1 MLHTYKNNIIQLNK
15 EVKTLFDTYKQ
26 EFRFDEPL
34 MACFDDFF
42 AEADKTVKSLSNPY
56 ITIATVGTTSSGKST
71 ILNAM
76 IGRDIAPS
84 DVDEMSA
91 GILTFTPSETEN
103 QLIISPS
110 PEGYWPGRSY
120 NNMSDEEMKNKI
132 YEVFKVYKEKKVNK
146 RICTAPQIE
155 VRGTFLWNKYIESF
169 GLPSEVKFRFIDL
182 PGLRKEKGDQKN
194 LKVIQD
200 VIGDV
205 KPLCIL
211 AMDYFRLADPEALE
225 VLLGELSETVKNLS
239 GSTDSIIFLLNK
251 VDTHTVGGAT
261 TLEENIEKFRKR
273 VIDKL
278 STELPKYKFDNI
290 KIIPF
295 IGILYNNAQ
304 LSIGLHNFAIDTKL
318 EADTE
323 RLYKL
328 DTNCGGILGS
338 KDNREIRTF
347 YRGIEDDIADKVPLN
362 SENVTQ
368 LLKYSYSLSNAD
380 KLLEELNIR
389 IKDSFYEIVIYPAIY
404 RYQIKFKLLRAYLTN
419 FIAVNR
425 LDNLISVY
433 SRMYGVL
440 ESQINILGTSETSQ
454 HELSDR
460 IYVMMGE
467 LGRVATHF
475 DSEVSSQGI
484 DTQVLLGNMHGVE
497 SATRN
502 TILNTI
508 VSRMDLEWLCAFSA
522 SDSTIELLDSIENQL
537 EATSSNKLCFTDPE
551 ISICTKQLVQDAL
564 LKILHNDRAKLEEI
578 NEDLVRKWRLY
589 TKYLKLYKSINGPF
603 IQGRLQ
609 GHFQHT
615 IDDNRAACDILKQYS
630 EVCKSGDASKIRN
643 AQDVAHMQLANL
655 SHRGIIE
662 LHKENLTILET
673 IKKKIQYDLMNPFK
687 KVYPASEYDEK
698 SFEADLKSKGIKD
711 SSVRKLVEQFSVFRT
726 QFLDWRY
733 KTIEDNQYIIYKGDS
748 KPAEYEYKSYD
759 NKYFILNTEMRIA
772 MSDLMSYN
780 VQSDYRSFV
789 DNLSVILEND
799 SRLIIDEVGQIGL
812 DIDMAA
818 IVELLAI
825 EKQSKIELPE
835 DIFTFSRPQSIAN
848 DKEWR
853 TRTIEGVCC
862 DDYESYEAEI
872 YKVKYPTVDGLY
884 NNWTR
889 GIAGS
894 EKQFWQIVVN
904 WVSDTINKQQ
914 ETVRLAISKASEDII
929 KGLLNQ
935 KEKLLNGATQRNQLL
950 DSIENGV
957 NRCANKYECIN
968 K

>member
-42 AEADKTVKSLSNPY
+42 AEAGKTVKSLSNPY

-84 DVDEMSA
+84 DIDEKSA

-120 NNMSDEEMKNKI
+120 NNMSDEEMNKKI
-132 YEVFKVYKEKKVNK
+132 CEVFDVYKEKKVNK

-155 VRGTFLWNKYIESF
+155 VRGTFLWNKYLESF

-205 KPLCIL
+205 KPLCVL
-211 AMDYFRLADPEALE
+211 AMDYSRLADPEALE

-251 VDTHTVGGAT
+251 VDTHTVGGTT

-295 IGILYNNAQ
+295 IGIVYNNAQ

-323 RLYKL
+323 RLYML
-328 DTNCGGILGS
+328 DTNCGGILRS
-338 KDNREIRTF
+338 KDNRDIRAF
-347 YRGIEDDIADKVPLN
+347 YRSIEDDIADKVPLS

-433 SRMYGVL
+433 SRMYGIL

-522 SDSTIELLDSIENQL
+522 TDSTIELPESIENQL
-537 EATSSNKLCFTDPE
+537 EATGSNKLCFTDPE

-564 LKILHNDRAKLEEI
+564 LKILHKDRAKLEEI

-630 EVCKSGDASKIRN
+630 EVCKSGDASKIRS
-643 AQDVAHMQLANL
+643 AQKVAYEQLANL
-655 SHRGIIE
+655 EHKGISS
-662 LHKENLTILET
+662 LYKESLGILNI
-673 IKKKIQYDLMNPFK
+673 IKNRIQFDLIHLFK
-687 KVYPASEYDEK
+687 KVYPATEYDEQ
-698 SFEADLKSKGIKD
+698 SFKADLKAKGVKD

-733 KTIEDNQYIIYKGDS
+733 KTIENNQYVIYKGDS
-748 KPAEYEYKSYD
+748 KPAEYEYNSYD
-759 NKYFILNTEMRIA
+759 KKYFILNTEMRIA

-780 VQSDYRSFV
+780 VQSDYKSFV
-789 DNLSVILEND
+789 DNLSALLEED
-799 SRLIIDEVGQIGL
+799 SRSIIQEISQFGL
-812 DIDMAA
+812 DIDIAS

-825 EKQSKIELPE
+825 ERQSKIELPE
-835 DIFTFSRPQSIAN
+835 DIFTFSRPQSIVSDTEN
-848 DKEWR
+848 R

-862 DDYESYEAEI
+862 DDYETYEANI

-884 NNWTR
+884 ENWTR

-894 EKQFWQIVVN
+894 EKRFWQIVVD
-904 WVSDTINKQQ
+904 WVADTINKQQ
-914 ETVRLAISKASEDII
+914 ETIHIALCKTSQDII
-929 KGLLNQ
+929 NGLENQKVKLHQGAAQRNVLLN
-935 KEKLLNGATQRNQLL
+935 N
-950 DSIENGV
+950 IEESASN
-957 NRCANKYECIN
+957 CFSLFDFIN
-968 K
+968 N

>member
-120 NNMSDEEMKNKI
+120 NNMSDEEMNKKI

-155 VRGTFLWNKYIESF
+155 VKGVFLWNKYLESF
-169 GLPSEVKFRFIDL
+169 GLASEVRFRFIDL

-211 AMDYFRLADPEALE
+211 AMDYSQLANLETLE

-251 VDTHTVGGAT
+251 VDRHTVGGAT
-261 TLEENIEKFRKR
+261 TLEENIEKFRRR

-278 STELPKYKFDNI
+278 STELPKYEFDNI

-304 LSIGLHNFAIDTKL
+304 LSIGLHNFAIDTQL
-318 EADTE
+318 EADTR
-323 RLYKL
+323 RLCLL
-328 DTNCGGILGS
+328 DTNCRGILGNR
-338 KDNREIRTF
+338 DNRDIRAF
-347 YRGIEDDIADKVPLN
+347 YRSIEDDIADEVPLS

-380 KLLEELNIR
+380 KLLDELNLR
-389 IKDSFYEIVIYPAIY
+389 IKDSFYEIVIYPAVY
-404 RYQIKFKLLRAYLTN
+404 RYQIKFKLLRAYLSN

-433 SRMYGVL
+433 SRMYGIL
-440 ESQINILGTSETSQ
+440 ESQINILGTDENNQ
-454 HELSDR
+454 KELADR
-460 IYVMMGE
+460 IYMTMQE
-467 LGRVATHF
+467 LANVDTHF
-475 DSEVSSQGI
+475 NANVEMQGVNI
-484 DTQVLLGNMHGVE
+484 LTLLNSMLGVE
-497 SATRN
+497 SDTHN
-502 TILNTI
+502 TIRNSI
-508 VSRMDLEWLCAFSA
+508 ISRKDLEWLCAFSVPGMN
-522 SDSTIELLDSIENQL
+522 IELLDCIKNQIEV
-537 EATSSNKLCFTDPE
+537 TGSNPACFIDPDVT
-551 ISICTKQLVQDAL
+551 ICTKQLVQEAL
-564 LKILHNDRAKLEEI
+564 LNILNNDTNKLAEL
-578 NEDLVRKWRLY
+578 NDDLTRKWGLFARY
-589 TKYLKLYKSINGPF
+589 QSLYKFVNGPF
-603 IQGRLQ
+603 IQGQLQ
-609 GHFQHT
+609 GRFHNT
-615 IDDNRAACDILKQYS
+615 IKENRSACGILKEYS
-630 EVCKSGDASKIRN
+630 EVCKSGDAGKIRS
-643 AQDVAHMQLANL
+643 AQKVAYEQLANL
-655 SHRGIIE
+655 EHKGISS
-662 LHKENLTILET
+662 LYKESLDILNI
-673 IKKKIQYDLMNPFK
+673 IKNRIQFDLIHPFK
-687 KVYPASEYDEK
+687 KVYPATEYDEQ
-698 SFEADLKSKGIKD
+698 SFEADLKAKGVKY

-733 KTIEDNQYIIYKGDS
+733 KTIENNQYVIYKGDS
-748 KPAEYEYKSYD
+748 KPAEYEYNSYD
-759 NKYFILNTEMRIA
+759 NKYFILNTEMRTA

-780 VQSDYRSFV
+780 VQSDYKSFV
-789 DNLSVILEND
+789 DNLSALLEED
-799 SRLIIDEVGQIGL
+799 SRSIIQEINQFGL
-812 DIDMAA
+812 DIDIAS

-825 EKQSKIELPE
+825 ERQSKIELPE
-835 DIFTFSRPQSIAN
+835 DIFTFSRPQSIVSDTEN
-848 DKEWR
+848 R

-862 DDYESYEAEI
+862 DDYETYEANI

-884 NNWTR
+884 ENWTR

-894 EKQFWQIVVN
+894 EKRFWQIVVD
-904 WVSDTINKQQ
+904 WVADTINKQQ
-914 ETVRLAISKASEDII
+914 ETIHIALCKTSQDII
-929 KGLLNQ
+929 NGLENQKVKLHQGAAQRNVLLN
-935 KEKLLNGATQRNQLL
+935 N
-950 DSIENGV
+950 IEESASN
-957 NRCANKYECIN
+957 CFSLFDFIN
-968 K
+968 N

>member
-76 IGRDIAPS
+76 IGRGIAPS

-120 NNMSDEEMKNKI
+120 NNMSDEEMSKKI
-132 YEVFKVYKEKKVNK
+132 CEVFNVYKEKKVNK

-155 VRGTFLWNKYIESF
+155 VRGTFLWNKYLESF

-211 AMDYFRLADPEALE
+211 AMDYSQLAAPEALE

-251 VDTHTVGGAT
+251 VDTHTVGGTT

-278 STELPKYKFDNI
+278 STELPKYEFDNI

-295 IGILYNNAQ
+295 IGIMYNNAQ
-304 LSIGLHNFAIDTKL
+304 LSIGINTYFDDFQANQHYLSV
-318 EADTE
+318 
-323 RLYKL
+323 LYK
-328 DTNCGGILGS
+328 NCNNVFENV
-338 KDNREIRTF
+338 KD
-347 YRGIEDDIADKVPLN
+347 DDIYDFYDSIRSKLRRN
-362 SENVTQ
+362 SLMPTPDTQ
-368 LLKYSYSLSNAD
+368 KLVKYCYALSGAD

-433 SRMYGVL
+433 SRMYGIL

-454 HELSDR
+454 RELSDR
-460 IYVMMGE
+460 VCVMMRE
-467 LGRVATHF
+467 LGRVTTHF
-475 DSEVSSQGI
+475 DSEVSLQVI

-522 SDSTIELLDSIENQL
+522 TDSTIELPESIENQL
-537 EATSSNKLCFTDPE
+537 EATGSNKLCFTDPE

-630 EVCKSGDASKIRN
+630 EVCKSGDTSKIRN
-643 AQDVAHMQLANL
+643 AEKVALKQLANL

-662 LHKENLTILET
+662 LHNENLTILET

>member
-15 EVKTLFDTYKQ
+15 EVKTLFDSYKQ

-34 MACFDDFF
+34 MACFEDFF

-56 ITIATVGTTSSGKST
+56 ISIATVGTTSSGKST

-103 QLIISPS
+103 KLIISPS

-120 NNMSDEEMKNKI
+120 NNMSDDEMNKKI

-155 VRGTFLWNKYIESF
+155 VRGTFLWNKYQESF

-211 AMDYFRLADPEALE
+211 VMDYSRLADPEALE

-251 VDTHTVGGAT
+251 VDTHTEGGAT
-261 TLEENIEKFRKR
+261 TIEENIEKFRKR

-278 STELPKYKFDNI
+278 SIELPKYEFDNI

-295 IGILYNNAQ
+295 IGIMYNNAQ
-304 LSIGLHNFAIDTKL
+304 LSIGLNTYFDDFQTNQHYL
-318 EADTE
+318 SL
-323 RLYKL
+323 LYK
-328 DTNCGGILGS
+328 NCNKVFENV
-338 KDNREIRTF
+338 KD
-347 YRGIEDDIADKVPLN
+347 DDIYDFYDSIRSKLRRN
-362 SENVTQ
+362 SPMPTSVTNK
-368 LLKYSYSLSNAD
+368 LVKYCYTLSGAD
-380 KLLEELNIR
+380 KLFEELNIR

-404 RYQIKFKLLRAYLTN
+404 RYQIKFKLLIAYLTN

-433 SRMYGVL
+433 SRMYGIL
-440 ESQINILGTSETSQ
+440 ESQINILGTSETNQ
-454 HELSDR
+454 HKLSDR
-460 IYVMMGE
+460 VYVMMGE
-467 LGRVATHF
+467 LARITTHF
-475 DSEVSSQGI
+475 NSEVSLQGI
-484 DTQVLLGNMHGVE
+484 NTQVLLGNIQDVE
-497 SATRN
+497 SSMRN
-502 TILNTI
+502 TIVNSI
-508 VSRMDLEWLCAFSA
+508 VTRMDLEWLCAFSA
-522 SDSTIELLDSIENQL
+522 SDSTIELLDGIESQL
-537 EATSSNKLCFTDPE
+537 EATDSNKLYFTDPN
-551 ISICTKQLVQDAL
+551 ISICTKKLVQDAL

-578 NEDLVRKWRLY
+578 NEDLVRKWSLY
-589 TKYLKLYKSINGPF
+589 TKYLKLYKLVNGPF
-603 IQGRLQ
+603 IQGQLQ

-615 IDDNRAACDILKQYS
+615 IDDNCAACDILKEYS
-630 EVCKSGDASKIRN
+630 EVCKFGDASKIRD
-643 AQDVAHMQLANL
+643 AEKKAHLQLANL
-655 SHRGIIE
+655 SHKGIVGLYNE
-662 LHKENLTILET
+662 SLTILDI
-673 IKKKIQYDLMNPFK
+673 IKRKIQYDLMNPFK
-687 KVYPASEYDEK
+687 KVYPTSEYNEK
-698 SFEADLKSKGIKD
+698 CFESDLKSKGIKD

-733 KTIEDNQYIIYKGDS
+733 TTIEDNQYVIYKGDS

-780 VQSDYRSFV
+780 VQSDYRTFV
-789 DNLSVILEND
+789 ESLTALLEND
-799 SRLIIDEVGQIGL
+799 SRLIIEEISQFGL
-812 DIDMAA
+812 DIDIAS

-825 EKQSKIELPE
+825 EKQAKIELPD
-835 DIFTFSRPQSIAN
+835 DIFTFSRPQSIAS

-894 EKQFWQIVVN
+894 EKQFWQIVVD

-929 KGLLNQ
+929 KGLTNQ
-935 KEKLLNGATQRNQLL
+935 KEKLLNGATQRNKLL

>member
-120 NNMSDEEMKNKI
+120 NNMSDEEMNKKI
-132 YEVFKVYKEKKVNK
+132 CEVFNVYKEKKVNK

-155 VRGTFLWNKYIESF
+155 VRGTFLWNKYLESF

-211 AMDYFRLADPEALE
+211 AMDYSRLADPEALE

-251 VDTHTVGGAT
+251 VDTHTVGGTT

-278 STELPKYKFDNI
+278 STELPKYEFDNI

-295 IGILYNNAQ
+295 IGIMYNNAQ
-304 LSIGLHNFAIDTKL
+304 LSIGINTYFDDFQANQHYLSV
-318 EADTE
+318 
-323 RLYKL
+323 LYK
-328 DTNCGGILGS
+328 NCNNVFENV
-338 KDNREIRTF
+338 KD
-347 YRGIEDDIADKVPLN
+347 DDIYDFYDSLRSKLRRN
-362 SENVTQ
+362 SLMPTPDTQ
-368 LLKYSYSLSNAD
+368 KLVKYCYALSGAD

-433 SRMYGVL
+433 SRMYGIL

-564 LKILHNDRAKLEEI
+564 LKILHNDRVKLEEI

-643 AQDVAHMQLANL
+643 AQEVTHMQLANL

-711 SSVRKLVEQFSVFRT
+711 SSIRKLVEQFSVFRT

-862 DDYESYEAEI
+862 DDYESYETEI

-884 NNWTR
+884 NNWTH

-914 ETVRLAISKASEDII
+914 ETVRLAISKVSEDII

-950 DSIENGV
+950 DYIENGV

>member
-15 EVKTLFDTYKQ
+15 EVKNLFDTYKQ

-110 PEGYWPGRSY
+110 PENYWSGGSY
-120 NNMSDEEMKNKI
+120 NNMSDEEMNKKI
-132 YEVFKVYKEKKVNK
+132 YEVFKVYKTKKVNN
-146 RICTAPQIE
+146 RSCTAPQIE
-155 VRGTFLWNKYIESF
+155 VRGTFLWNKYLESF

-211 AMDYFRLADPEALE
+211 AMDYSQLAHPEALD

-261 TLEENIEKFRKR
+261 TLEENIETFRKR

-278 STELPKYKFDNI
+278 STELPKYEFDNI

-295 IGILYNNAQ
+295 IGIMYNNAQ
-304 LSIGLHNFAIDTKL
+304 LSIGLNTYFDDFQTNQHYL
-318 EADTE
+318 SL
-323 RLYKL
+323 LYK
-328 DTNCGGILGS
+328 NCNKVFENV
-338 KDNREIRTF
+338 KD
-347 YRGIEDDIADKVPLN
+347 DDIYEFYDSIRSKLRRN
-362 SENVTQ
+362 SLMPTPDTQ
-368 LLKYSYSLSNAD
+368 KLVKYCYALSGAD

-419 FIAVNR
+419 YIAVNR

-433 SRMYGVL
+433 SRMYGIL

-454 HELSDR
+454 HELSDH

-502 TILNTI
+502 TILNSI

-522 SDSTIELLDSIENQL
+522 TDSTIELPESIENQL
-537 EATSSNKLCFTDPE
+537 EATGSNKLCFTDPE

-589 TKYLKLYKSINGPF
+589 TKYLKLYKRVNGPF

-609 GHFQHT
+609 GHFHHT
-615 IDDNRAACDILKQYS
+615 IDDNHAACDILKQYS
-630 EVCKSGDASKIRN
+630 EVCKSGDAVKIRD
-643 AQDVAHMQLANL
+643 AETVAHSQLAKL
-655 SHRGIIE
+655 SHKGIVGLYDE
-662 LHKENLTILET
+662 SLKILEV
-673 IKKKIQYDLMNPFK
+673 IKRKIQYDLMNPFK

-698 SFEADLKSKGIKD
+698 CFESDLKSKGIKD
-711 SSVRKLVEQFSVFRT
+711 SSVRKLVEQFSVFRS
-726 QFLDWRY
+726 QFLDWRD
-733 KTIEDNQYIIYKGDS
+733 KTIEDNQYVIYKGDS

-780 VQSDYRSFV
+780 VQSDYRTFV
-789 DNLSVILEND
+789 ENLTALLEND
-799 SRLIIDEVGQIGL
+799 SRLIIEEISQYGL
-812 DIDMAA
+812 DIDIAS

-825 EKQSKIELPE
+825 EKQAKIELP
-835 DIFTFSRPQSIAN
+835 DDMFTFSRPQSIAS

-894 EKQFWQIVVN
+894 EKQFWQIVVD

-957 NRCANKYECIN
+957 NSCANKYECIN
-968 K
+968 N

>member
-110 PEGYWPGRSY
+110 PEGYWPGRTY
-120 NNMSDEEMKNKI
+120 NNMSDEEMNKKI

-155 VRGTFLWNKYIESF
+155 VRGTFLWNKYLESF
-169 GLPSEVKFRFIDL
+169 GVPSEVKFRFIDL

-211 AMDYFRLADPEALE
+211 AMDYSRLADPEALE

-251 VDTHTVGGAT
+251 VDTHTEGGAT
-261 TLEENIEKFRKR
+261 TLEENIEKFRRR

-278 STELPKYKFDNI
+278 SIELPKYEFDNI

-295 IGILYNNAQ
+295 IGIMYNNAQ
-304 LSIGLHNFAIDTKL
+304 LSIGLNTYFDDFQTNQHYL
-318 EADTE
+318 SL
-323 RLYKL
+323 LYKNCNKVFENVKDDDIYDFYDSIRSKL
-328 DTNCGGILGS
+328 RRNSPMLTSDTNKL
-338 KDNREIRTF
+338 
-347 YRGIEDDIADKVPLN
+347 V
-362 SENVTQ
+362 
-368 LLKYSYSLSNAD
+368 KYCYTLSGAD

-433 SRMYGVL
+433 SRMYGIL

-537 EATSSNKLCFTDPE
+537 EATGNDKLCFTDPE

-564 LKILHNDRAKLEEI
+564 LKILHNDRARLGEI
-578 NEDLVRKWRLY
+578 NEDLVRKWGLY
-589 TKYLKLYKSINGPF
+589 TKYLKLYKWVNGPF

-609 GHFQHT
+609 GRFHHT

-630 EVCKSGDASKIRN
+630 EVCKSGDAVKIRD
-643 AQDVAHMQLANL
+643 AETVAHLQLAKL
-655 SHRGIIE
+655 SHKGIVGLYDE
-662 LHKENLTILET
+662 SLNILEV
-673 IKKKIQYDLMNPFK
+673 IKRKIQYDLMNPFK

-698 SFEADLKSKGIKD
+698 CFESDLKSKGIKD

-733 KTIEDNQYIIYKGDS
+733 KTIEDNQYVIYKGDS

-780 VQSDYRSFV
+780 VQSDYRTFV
-789 DNLSVILEND
+789 ENLTALLEND
-799 SRLIIDEVGQIGL
+799 SRLIIEEISQYGL
-812 DIDMAA
+812 DIDIAS

-825 EKQSKIELPE
+825 EKQAKIELP
-835 DIFTFSRPQSIAN
+835 DDMFTFSRPQSIAS

-894 EKQFWQIVVN
+894 EKQFWQIVVD

-957 NRCANKYECIN
+957 NSCANKYECIN
-968 K
+968 N